1 MVSLALALGLSHLAG
16 GDLRIES
23 LFIDEGFGTLD
34 PTTLRSVMGALSS
47 LHAQGRKV
55 GVVTHVEE
63 MKEQID
69 VRIEVVRVGP
79 GRSQV
84 RIVG

>member
-1 MVSLALALGLSHLAG
+1 M
-16 GDLRIES
+16 ES

-34 PTTLRSVMGALSS
+34 AETLQGVMKALSS

-55 GVVTHVEE
+55 GVITHVEE
-63 MKEQID
+63 MKDQIPA
-69 VRIEVVRVGP
+69 RIEVVRVGP
-79 GRSQV
+79 GRSIV